1 MSIHQGQGAKL
12 WGGRF
17 ENGRDSLAEQFNASI
32 EVDCQLLEQDVAGSI
47 AHSKMLHK
55 IGVLSLEEQEKLE
68 KGLLEVKQMLQE
80 NPELFSI
87 AHEDIHMNVEWLLT
101 KQIGSVAKKLHT
113 ARSRNDQV
121 ALDFKLYLRAQN
133 EKLQKAL
140 LRLMSVLLDLAK
152 AHKET
157 MMPGYTHLQRAQPI
171 TLGFHLL
178 TYVYMFER
186 DLERLCEQFKR
197 LDQMPLG
204 AGALAGLPYPVDR
217 EMVQSLLGFKS
228 LALHAMDA
236 VSDRDYAVEFLA
248 TGSTIQMHFSRL
260 AEELILWSSSEFGY
274 VRLSEAYCTGS
285 SIMPQ
290 KRNPDV
296 AELIRGKTGRIYG
309 NLFNLLTTL
318 KALPLAYNK
327 DLQEDKAPVMDTASQ
342 LLVMAE
348 LMARMLETA
357 SFNKEKMAQ
366 AVSMGYLNATDLADY
381 WVAKGMAFREAHS
394 CSGAAVK
401 LAESLGLELKDLDQQ
416 TYISI
421 LKQVL
426 GVLEVPKG
434 YVDESLYEAID
445 LWHCVKKKASP
456 GSTAILAVEQMILE
470 KENMV
475 KSQQNKK

>member
-1 MSIHQGQGAKL
+1 MAIHQGQGAKL

-17 ENGRDSLAEQFNASI
+17 ESGRDSLAEQFNASI
-32 EVDCQLLEQDVAGSI
+32 EVDHQFLEQDVAGSI
-47 AHSKMLHK
+47 AHSKMLCH
-55 IGVLSLEEQEKLE
+55 IGVLTVEEQEKIE
-68 KGLLEVKQMLQE
+68 KGLMDVKEMLQE
-80 NPELFSI
+80 KPELFSV
-87 AHEDIHMNVEWLLT
+87 AHEDIHMNIEWLLT

-121 ALDFKLYLRAQN
+121 ALDFKLYLRDQN
-133 EKLQKAL
+133 QKLQKAL
-140 LRLMSVLLDLAK
+140 LRLMSVLLELSK

-157 MMPGYTHLQRAQPI
+157 LMPGYTHLQRAQPI

-186 DLERLCEQFKR
+186 DLERLREQFKR

-204 AGALAGLPYPVDR
+204 AGALAGLPYPIDR
-217 EMVQSLLGFKS
+217 EMVKELLGFKS

-236 VSDRDYAVEFLA
+236 VSDRDYAIEFLA
-248 TGSTIQMHFSRL
+248 TGATMQMHFSRL

-274 VRLSEAYCTGS
+274 IRLAEAYCTGS

-296 AELIRGKTGRIYG
+296 AELIRGKTGRVYG

-342 LLVMAE
+342 LLMITE

-357 SFNKEKMAQ
+357 NFHKEKMAQ
-366 AVSMGYLNATDLADY
+366 AVSLGYLNATDLADY
-381 WVAKGMAFREAHS
+381 WVSKGMAFREAHS
-394 CSGAAVK
+394 CSGASVK
-401 LAESLGLELKDLDQQ
+401 LAESLGVELKDLDQQ
-416 TYISI
+416 TFRGI
-421 LKQVL
+421 LTQVMGEGTAVEKYL
-426 GVLEVPKG
+426 G
-434 YVDESLYEAID
+434 DDLYEAIE
-445 LWHCVKKKASP
+445 LWFCVKKKASL
-456 GSTAILAVEQMILE
+456 GSTAILAVEQMIAE
-470 KENMV
+470 KEMIIEQYHI
-475 KSQQNKK
+475 K